1 MFLGH
6 TLTDPYDVPALLF
19 LQLEVWIE
27 HSKMELL
34 QESKNI
40 QVYLKKKKKL
50 QHGWEGKHF

>member
-50 QHGWEGKHF
+50 